1 MGSCRE
7 DGSQTLLGP
16 AQEDERQ
23 PANKFQQWE
32 IGATCKEKV
41 FFLPGRCL
49 TLRRFPSQEI
59 FRTWQKMVLVTLQS
73 LLALLWEGWWSG
85 CLPVDFSNLN
95 FTPFFLPINYPL
107 AFSFCR
113 CSQDILISGPWY
125 SREIQLLGHYSEWT
139 EEESFVRSHPPWPAS
154 WSCDKLIHPFILAPK
169 WLAKTD
175 LRPEKHR
182 SGLSVT
188 EDQVTEKELREGAG
202 QAFENLFQVC
212 SHVGYTSL
220 GLCCSHP
227 LGDWRVFLV
236 KSTDCSADVQRASHT
251 VLISCCRQCVGLH
264 VQKPLK
270 VFCALSIP
278 TWIKLSWPHMKPIC
292 TLLCFIQCLLLPS
305 LTLSPDAGS
314 CQCLSG
320 SRTYFT
326 WQSPCRCRQGAFAKP
341 ISQFFFL
348 FLLLHALLL
357 NNFTFPWMLS
367 VPDSAMILH
376 VIVWGSQNVLKKLL
390 CVLPCVGKHI

>member
-32 IGATCKEKV
+32 IGANCKEKV

-236 KSTDCSADVQRASHT
+236 KSRLLCRCSE
-251 VLISCCRQCVGLH
+251 
-264 VQKPLK
+264 
-270 VFCALSIP
+270 SIP
-278 TWIKLSWPHMKPIC
+278 HCANLLLQTVCGSACAKTIKS
-292 TLLCFIQCLLLPS
+292 LLCLKHSRLDKAVLAPHETHMHSTLFYSVLAPPFLDIVPWCWLLPMLVWLQDLLHLAEPLQMRTGS
-305 LTLSPDAGS
+305 FCKAHIPILLSLSPLACLTL
-314 CQCLSG
+314 
-320 SRTYFT
+320 
-326 WQSPCRCRQGAFAKP
+326 K
-341 ISQFFFL
+341 
-348 FLLLHALLL
+348 
-357 NNFTFPWMLS
+357 
-367 VPDSAMILH
+367 
-376 VIVWGSQNVLKKLL
+376 
-390 CVLPCVGKHI
+390 